1 MADEVIL
8 TDNEAERIAL
18 GKFTGNSSGETIV
31 LSDDNR
37 LKVINAQERQG
48 LIRADSSNRDALQI
62 AGDVAS
68 GATSAFLGAVG
79 DAVSFPFLA
88 VGSAADGV
96 GLDGSIF
103 NNAAQGIQQNTQ
115 QVTAS
120 ILALQ
125 SKENKDQKQL
135 VNLQSTLDEE
145 DNKIQL
151 DKDLAED
158 SNSFLA
164 NLKSVGRSALDAGGR
179 IADTPTSSLDIIASG
194 IGSIGF
200 SGKLIGVASKIAV
213 RNATGA
219 AGIVGKESA
228 ALAKESADLAT
239 ALSIGTTEALSVH
252 RDTAMTIL
260 QIPHA
265 DLMEGSQVYRDLIS
279 QGLTPDAARKRT
291 ATLGGNEA
299 LALTLPA
306 AIAFGK
312 VAGKLET
319 NPLKFFKGKNVGQK
333 VTGIAA
339 EGVEETLQGA
349 GGTFASNVALQRNAD
364 EDQRLLEGVGSAA
377 VEGLVG
383 GIGTAGT
390 LAIPSTA
397 GSVLKSAAKGTI
409 KAAQSETTANILDA
423 AGTGAKATSKA
434 VSKVTAPV
442 VKPVAQALAPVA
454 EAVGDKVQDVI
465 DRPNE
470 KIVGVVNQA
479 VAQTQILTNTYIAD
493 KKATPEAVSVI
504 AENKAK
510 ILVSPGFTKN
520 VTPNGTILSNIQGIL
535 AGVKS
540 TKIRKLADS
549 DLLFA
554 NTQINELQ
562 RSVKSLP
569 ADVRTEVQKVLA
581 STQLRAIVKRAS
593 EIDQNKLDVSK
604 IEINEQVIADTLAL
618 AEINPT
624 AVHPELLKKIFTSGG
639 ASKIPKKARTLLKTA
654 GKISEAVNKH
664 VGGTVEV
671 AEDGTVSITPGLDL
685 GNKVS
690 RSILLGGFKDV
701 KGNKL
706 RSINDFVA
714 DITKG
719 ARNEFGTFPSTE
731 KGSEGILI
739 RASDVAKSFGLF
751 TTHLANK
758 VDALNRSAQA
768 GNGVAGLPMK
778 FASIVGGTK
787 IVPAG
792 HPKGSKPITLHPGR
806 EGSVALAQ
814 NVFKDATVAAE
825 VHNLL
830 VEQFPDLFPN
840 GKITVPTLVVKKQ
853 ETKTEEEAPIP
864 SIDPSDIPEANFGDT
879 DTLTDEEQALSDQA
893 LSNLEDGENNE
904 EGLDDT
910 TAVETSEEEVL
921 SLDNATEGEVEQTT
935 LVKQPTTK
943 AEFDNLTPDDRIK
956 SINGW
961 DKNVQHKALNKKDT
975 KTLTNVLSP
984 ILEQMGLPDV
994 VKVFA
999 ELITKDPDHNGHAY
1013 WGEGVIALKPEIITN
1028 IKAGKLALG
1037 KHVLF
1042 HELMH
1047 LIDGAAVK
1055 TPGRTLSMDQLGF
1068 DPLKGEL
1075 YKEIKD
1081 STKVNKRSKEYFS
1094 YALGFKKADTL
1105 FSELFAE
1112 LGAAMILD
1120 EDRATAQFPKGI
1132 AYVKQ
1137 VITKAGGS
1145 QAPSQR
1151 ENTIRQSDTV
1161 QTPLN
1166 KRDYSKLDS
1175 RFNATYKPLDND
1187 IAWTDAE
1194 SLLNQVDPEHIVY
1207 QNFITEHLGAIVD
1220 GVQSRLSTVPFGKV
1234 GGETVYEHILSD
1246 KDSAEFRNKKA
1257 LVFVN
1262 TETGLYDPTLLG
1274 LAATTVLDW
1283 MTTTTPGDP
1292 SRMEE
1297 TLENLGLSIHDVTE
1311 ENYRD
1316 IATGVPPNRAVTQI
1330 TNMVMKSWNMKI
1342 DKTNSMVD
1350 VRAVEGLIKE
1360 IILVASQETD
1370 LIRLSTIKINL
1381 GDGKN
1386 TAVTINIDGLKKYQ
1400 DDIGIVGRGA
1410 IQKAI
1415 APELDIMPSF
1425 DKKID
1430 HVDTTQERSDVPL
1443 GEQEQIAIKNMQ
1455 DTPHKLATNMS
1466 SFATA
1471 LGYDF
1476 IKERLGYVDMDSFAG
1491 NATLRLSV
1499 DGLNTSIRNNWD
1511 NAQAVIAAMS
1521 EGGSVYYGV
1530 GVTKV
1535 GRHQQKGINP
1545 QSNKILRALV
1555 TPTNDVLD
1563 MTSIKHQRAFWLTVA
1578 QASGI
1583 NKVENENHD
1592 DILASIQGDFAA
1604 KYGDSIA
1611 EAVKHLNGE
1620 TMNLEVMAKEMGNGM
1635 DMQQMSA
1642 ILTVASLKVAPD
1654 LTKFETS
1661 LSFELD
1667 GKTDG
1672 PANLMANFGQG
1683 LLTALDHDNFQRV
1696 GFFLGVKNRTLNH
1709 LFGKLGFE
1717 DLYEV
1722 TSLYAEQTMYANIAA
1737 SNRIDKEKLYA
1748 LARLTVKFGDFA
1760 SNTDED
1766 FRKNRFHLTRNSSKN
1781 PMTKTVYGSGIAG
1794 VGKGLAHDMMIEIYS
1809 KLASSQDGVTFAEY
1823 LGYPGVN
1830 ADIELLFGQKLPDP
1844 LDPATFT
1851 FSKSAIKQFEELVV
1865 EETGSLLSNSA
1876 KEVIG
1881 SEITNVNNHLVFMTS
1896 VQANFL
1902 DTLFTERL
1910 AKMVKDQIAEGKIK
1924 SRQDLAQSDYDALVE
1939 ELRVYAPLFS
1949 NGSQTLAVGGFEAS
1963 QHGDNS
1969 AALSATLDGNLR
1981 QSPSLQRPAESK
1993 VKIIPYISIGR
2004 GDAMMMNEIYSADD
2018 APENT
2023 LSVFDGIDMRISDVL
2038 KYSDRINT
2046 AVLKNWDSDILI
2058 SIVEDFESFLRHADT
2073 KTNKHL
2079 LSKAYNDARIKS
2091 NKNSNNTLTS
2101 SNSREL
2107 LQQLQGFQR
2116 KNKARKDAFKQIPL
2130 SVDHM
2135 GGSGTSIS
2143 RGDDT
2148 EMDRDAINVLIQDNL
2163 DAGAVAKEASPLEE
2177 IIQDSTAEHIDAHY
2191 AGDHNPNVA
2200 RLEILKDEFLGL
2212 DFSNDGAE
2220 VVQTAVLAKDAINGL
2235 NTPAEQMNA
2244 FLLWS
2249 LTNEKLV
2256 SVLKTTRTS
2265 VLAKLSRKVKA
2276 SMARIMGGNLKQ
2288 DIYSNVAANVK
2299 LLNKA
2304 IKAEPIP
2311 STIAT
2316 IQDNKTIIEDAE
2328 TPTTDT
2334 VEIEIESGTGGSNDN
2349 SNSNGELTPE
2359 AHDYSNFWIDLI
2371 KERLAALDFGDNR
2384 EERTE
2389 QLDRYKDAAALAV
2402 RDLTMGGFS
2411 PNEYEQQTFRAIHMV
2426 IAMETRLDPQTSDT
2440 LNSLFTYVTDNLKPE
2455 MFGSGRIGQER
2466 FSTVMTLMG
2475 NTEND
2480 EGMSDAIAVFF
2491 ALSQSSK
2498 GFRAALD
2505 KLPRP
2510 PGNDASTLS
2519 KFVTQTTAVL
2529 MRKAVGTIDIHS
2541 DTAVGLL
2548 NVLSK
2553 NLLIEESNKEFSIL
2567 RPLMGSIDL
2576 ADKATS
2582 GLLKKAAEITDEF
2595 HARKTRDE
2603 NSAVLTKRLTAAVAF
2618 ATSFLD
2624 AKRGDVSTEITKN
2637 MVHAGMSLDSL
2648 VPIQE
2653 FVNELVGSTEINQ
2666 ASLKL
2671 LDSVNKDISQVRQ
2684 AFRID
2689 LPAILTGDFN
2699 TAPTAAQW
2707 KLMYKAFGKNDFASV
2722 YDKSNP
2728 GESIRLI
2735 TSDAARGRAID
2746 AAEALIDGGNPSSIA
2761 GDIKDKA
2768 LQLAKFMTDQ
2778 GAGHQLITNA
2788 YAINKL
2794 TGNYVETDTAV
2805 IDRLV
2810 TLYAIEELT
2819 GEERS
2824 EIHDIYANNKTGVRG
2839 MMVYIQALNLEED
2852 LKEVTEAVRLNGY
2865 KGYIPDHPKEGVI
2878 VQIANDSDED
2888 TMIRKGFVKLGAFQA
2903 EDDAGFVNRSYY
2915 VSSTKQGGSYSQGVI
2930 QTVQDTFR
2938 GVSISSGLSS
2948 GNHTSGVISGAGVDS
2963 ITRTLNA
2970 SQSVTD
2976 PKEVLLPRYD
2986 DDGVVVYYE
2995 RVINPDILETYAQP
3009 EQNLSKMIGSWAG
3022 RQVEEKFAQEYNRKM
3037 VDESKRIYDEREPS
3051 HANLYVDISDPELSD
3066 VIYRDSWAA
3075 IPPETKKYIRSVY
3088 GDEGGF
3094 FVRKDMI
3101 NLSLGFRE
3109 PSITDVWTGKTRLPD
3124 TVQTA
3129 VKFVAELTMG
3139 KDGRRYLVNTEKVT
3153 QDTISYVKDAI
3164 IVRSLI
3170 VPYMNTQANVFQL
3183 NTRGV
3188 PMKTT
3193 MRGYRN
3199 KYVEIEKYNLN
3210 RTKLIALDVDLKRAS
3225 ASGEISRLKRQIAAV
3240 EAENARMSIS
3250 PVVDAGAYKNI
3261 SEGITEL
3268 DVDITS
3274 GNIVKLVDGLIE
3286 KIPSNLAKSV
3296 IKNGVLSKDTTIYK
3310 IANRAVQYGD
3320 FIAKSIYYDHL
3331 LSQGVSAE
3339 DALTKMNEEFV
3350 NFSAPAGRAR
3360 NYLES
3365 LGATWFLSFKIRIAK
3380 ISLGILRDNPVRAL
3394 ITANTVGD
3402 LGSPVNDN
3410 LFSVIGQDRIDY
3422 ALGWDMLFGAPDLN
3436 PWVQLMNWD

>member
-1 MADEVIL
+1 MADEPIL
-8 TDNEAERIAL
+8 TDDEAERIAL

-31 LSDDNR
+31 LSSDNK
-37 LKVINAQERQG
+37 LKLIDAQERQD
-48 LIRADSSNRDALQI
+48 LVRADSSNRDALQI
-62 AGDVAS
+62 TGDVAS
-68 GATSAFLGAVG
+68 GATAAFLGAVG
-79 DAVSFPFLA
+79 DVVSLPFLA
-88 VGSAADGV
+88 IGSAADGV
-96 GLDGSIF
+96 GLDGSAF
-103 NNAAQGIQQNTQ
+103 NNAARGIQQNTQ
-115 QVTAS
+115 QATAAT
-120 ILALQ
+120 LALQ
-125 SKENKDQKQL
+125 SQENKDQQQL
-135 VNLQSTLDEE
+135 VGLQSSLDEE

-151 DKDLAED
+151 DKDLAEG

-179 IADTPTSSLDIIASG
+179 VADNPTSALDIIASG

-200 SGKLIGVASKIAV
+200 SSKLVGVASKIAV
-213 RNATGA
+213 RNATGS
-219 AGIVGKESA
+219 AGIIGKESA
-228 ALAKESADLAT
+228 ALAKESSDLAT

-265 DLMEGSQVYRDLIS
+265 DLLEGSQIYRDLID

-291 ATLGGNEA
+291 AVLGGNEA

-306 AIAFGK
+306 AVAFGK
-312 VAGKLET
+312 VAGKLEA
-319 NPLKFFKGKNVGQK
+319 NPLKFFKGKGAGQK
-333 VTGIAA
+333 ITGIAA

-364 EDQRLLEGVGSAA
+364 KNQSLLEGVGSAA
-377 VEGLVG
+377 VEGLIG
-383 GIGTAGT
+383 GIGTAGA
-390 LAIPSTA
+390 LATPSTA
-397 GSVLKSAAKGTI
+397 GSVLKTAARGTV
-409 KAAQSETTANILDA
+409 KAAQSETTANILNA
-423 AGTGAKATSKA
+423 AGTGAKATGKA
-434 VSKVTAPV
+434 VTKVTAPV

-465 DRPNE
+465 ERPNE

-479 VAQTQILTNTYIAD
+479 VNQTQVLANTYIAD
-493 KKATPEAVSVI
+493 KKATPEAVSII
-504 AENKAK
+504 AEKTEK
-510 ILVSPGFTKN
+510 ILVSPGFTES
-520 VTPNGTILSNIQGIL
+520 VTPNGTTLSNIQGIL

-562 RSVKSLP
+562 RSVKGLP

-581 STQLRAIVKRAS
+581 STQLRAITKRAG

-604 IEINEQVIADTLAL
+604 IQINEQVIADTLAL
-618 AEINPT
+618 AEINPA

-639 ASKIPKKARTLLKTA
+639 ASKIPKKSRTLLQTA

-671 AEDGTVSITPGLDL
+671 AEDGTVSITPGLNP

-706 RSINDFVA
+706 RSVNDFVS

-719 ARNEFGTFPSTE
+719 ARDEFGTFPSTE

-739 RASDVAKSFGLF
+739 RASDVAHSFGLF
-751 TTHLANK
+751 TTHLTNK

-778 FASIVGGTK
+778 FESIVGGTK
-787 IVPAG
+787 LVPAG
-792 HPKGSKPITLHPGR
+792 HPKGSKAITLHPGR
-806 EGSVALAQ
+806 EGSVNLAQ
-814 NVFKDATVAAE
+814 DVFKDATVAAE

-830 VEQFPDLFPN
+830 VDQFPDLFPN
-840 GKITVPTLVVKKQ
+840 GKIEVPTLIVKKQ
-853 ETKTEEEAPIP
+853 EISDVSSQKEETQKIA
-864 SIDPSDIPEANFGDT
+864 
-879 DTLTDEEQALSDQA
+879 
-893 LSNLEDGENNE
+893 
-904 EGLDDT
+904 DT
-910 TAVETSEEEVL
+910 TAVEEESKASVAQQSEAEVDSETSPEVV
-921 SLDNATEGEVEQTT
+921 NT
-935 LVKQPTTK
+935 LPTQPKTK
-943 AEFDNLTPDDRIK
+943 AKFNDLTPDGRIK

-961 DKNVQHKALNKKDT
+961 NKDVQHKPLNVEDT
-975 KTLTNVLSP
+975 KTITDVLSP
-984 ILEQMGLPDV
+984 VLKQMGLPDV
-994 VKVFA
+994 VKGFA
-999 ELITKDPDHNGHAY
+999 ELVTEDPDHIGHAY
-1013 WGEGVIALKPEIITN
+1013 WGEGVISLKPEVIAN
-1028 IKAGKLALG
+1028 IKAGKLGRG
-1037 KHVLF
+1037 KHILF

-1047 LIDGAAVK
+1047 LIDGNAVE

-1081 STKVNKRSKEYFS
+1081 LTKVNKRTEEYFS
-1094 YALGFKKADTL
+1094 YALGFRKSDTL

-1112 LGAAMILD
+1112 LGAAMLLD
-1120 EDRATAQFPKGI
+1120 EDKASAQFPKGI

-1145 QAPSQR
+1145 EAPSQR
-1151 ENTIRQSDTV
+1151 QDPVRQDDTV

-1175 RFNATYKPLDND
+1175 RFSATHKVLDTN
-1187 IAWTDAE
+1187 IPWTDAD
-1194 SLLNQVDPEHIVY
+1194 SLLNQVDPEQTVY
-1207 QNFITEHLGAIVD
+1207 HNFITEHLSAIVD
-1220 GVQSRLSTVPFGKV
+1220 GVQTRLSTVPFGKV

-1246 KDSAEFRNKKA
+1246 KDSVEFRNKKA
-1257 LVFVN
+1257 LMFVN

-1292 SRMEE
+1292 SRMDE
-1297 TLENLGLSIHDVTE
+1297 TLENLGLSIHDVTP

-1316 IATGVPPNRAVTQI
+1316 IATGVPPNRAVTQM
-1330 TNMVMKSWNMKI
+1330 TNMVIKAWNMKI

-1360 IILVASQETD
+1360 ILLVASEETD

-1400 DDIGIVGRGA
+1400 DDIGIIGRGA

-1425 DKKID
+1425 DKKIE

-1443 GEQEQIAIKNMQ
+1443 GQQEQTALKNMQ

-1466 SFATA
+1466 SFTTA

-1476 IKERLGYVDMDSFAG
+1476 IKERLGYIDMDSFAG
-1491 NATLRLSV
+1491 NDTLRLSV

-1511 NAQAVIAAMS
+1511 NAQAVIAGMS

-1563 MTSIKHQRAFWLTVA
+1563 MTSTEHQRAFWLTVA

-1592 DILASIQGDFAA
+1592 SILASIQGDFAV
-1604 KYGDSIA
+1604 KYGDSIS
-1611 EAVKHLNGE
+1611 EVVKHLNGE
-1620 TMNLEVMAKEMGNGM
+1620 TMNLDVMAKEMGNGM

-1642 ILTVASLKVAPD
+1642 ILAVASLKVAPD
-1654 LTKFETS
+1654 ITKFETS

-1683 LLTALDHDNFQRV
+1683 LLTTLDHDNFQRV

-1709 LFGKLGFE
+1709 LFSKLGFK
-1717 DLYEV
+1717 DLYDV
-1722 TSLYAEQTMYANIAA
+1722 TSLDAEQTMFAKIA
-1737 SNRIDKEKLYA
+1737 SSDTKNKEKLYA

-1760 SNTDED
+1760 SDSEED
-1766 FRKNRFHLTRNSSKN
+1766 FRKNKFHLTRNSSKN

-1809 KLASSQDGVTFAEY
+1809 KLASSQDGVTFAEF

-1830 ADIELLFGQKLPDP
+1830 EDIELLFGQKLPDP

-1851 FSKSAIKQFEELVV
+1851 FSKPAIKQFEELVI

-1876 KEVIG
+1876 KKVIG

-1910 AKMVKDQIAEGKIK
+1910 DKMVKDQIAEGKIK

-1949 NGSQTLAVGGFEAS
+1949 NGSQTLAVGGFESS
-1963 QHGDNS
+1963 QIGDNS
-1969 AALSATLDGNLR
+1969 AALSATLDGKLR

-2018 APENT
+2018 SPQNT
-2023 LSVFDGIDMRISDVL
+2023 LSVFDGIDMRISDVQN
-2038 KYSDRINT
+2038 YSDRINT

-2058 SIVEDFESFLRHADT
+2058 SIVEDFESFLRHADAG
-2073 KTNKHL
+2073 TNKKL
-2079 LSKAYNDARIKS
+2079 LTKAYSDASIKA
-2091 NKNSNNTLTS
+2091 NKNPDNTLTS
-2101 SNSREL
+2101 KNSREL

-2116 KNKARKDAFKQIPL
+2116 KNKARKDVFKQIPL

-2143 RGDDT
+2143 RGDNT
-2148 EMDRDAINVLIQDNL
+2148 EMDRDAINELIQDNL
-2163 DAGAVAKEASPLEE
+2163 DAGALPKEASPLEE
-2177 IIQDSTAEHIDAHY
+2177 IIQDSTTEHIDAHY
-2191 AGDHNPNVA
+2191 AGEHNPNVA
-2200 RLEILKDEFLGL
+2200 RLEALKNEFLGL
-2212 DFSNDGAE
+2212 DFTNDGVEIA
-2220 VVQTAVLAKDAINGL
+2220 QTAVLAKDDIKGL
-2235 NTPAEQMNA
+2235 NTPTEQMNA

-2256 SVLKTTRTS
+2256 AVLKTTRTS

-2276 SMARIMGGNLKQ
+2276 LMARIMGGNLKQ

-2299 LLNKA
+2299 LLDKA
-2304 IKAEPIP
+2304 IKAEPTP
-2311 STIAT
+2311 STIAVT
-2316 IQDNKTIIEDAE
+2316 QEAEITVPVVE

-2334 VEIEIESGTGGSNDN
+2334 VEIEIEAGTGGSNDN
-2349 SNSNGELTPE
+2349 TNDNGELTPE

-2384 EERTE
+2384 EERID
-2389 QLDRYKDAAALAV
+2389 QLDRYKNAAALAV

-2426 IAMETRLDPQTSDT
+2426 IAMETRLDPQTSVA
-2440 LNSLFTYVTDNLKPE
+2440 LNNLFSYVTDNLKPE

-2466 FSTVMTLMG
+2466 FSTVMSLMG
-2475 NTEND
+2475 DTEND

-2541 DTAVGLL
+2541 DSAVGLL

-2553 NLLIEESNKEFSIL
+2553 NLLIEEGNKEFSIL
-2567 RPLMGSIDL
+2567 RPLMGSVDL

-2603 NSAVLTKRLTAAVAF
+2603 NSTVLTKRLTGAVAF

-2624 AKRGDVSTEITKN
+2624 AKRGDIAAETTKN
-2637 MVHAGMSLDSL
+2637 MVHAGISLDSL

-2671 LDSVNKDISQVRQ
+2671 LDGVNKDVSQVRQ

-2689 LPAILTGDFN
+2689 LPAILTEDFN

-2722 YDKSNP
+2722 YDKANP

-2735 TSDAARGRAID
+2735 TSDAARGRAIA
-2746 AAEALIDGGNPSSIA
+2746 AAEALIDVGNSASIA
-2761 GDIKDKA
+2761 GDIKDKS

-2794 TGNYVETDTAV
+2794 TGNFTEADTAV

-2839 MMVYIQALNLEED
+2839 MMVYMQALNLEED
-2852 LKEVTEAVRLNGY
+2852 LKEVTEAIRLNGY

-2915 VSSTKQGGSYSQGVI
+2915 VSSTKQGGAYSQGVI

-2963 ITRTLNA
+2963 ITRALNA
-2970 SQSVTD
+2970 SQTVTD
-2976 PKEVLLPRYD
+2976 PKEVLLPRYG
-2986 DDGVVVYYE
+2986 DDGAVVHYE

-3037 VDESKRIYDEREPS
+3037 IDESKRIYDEREPA
-3051 HANLYVDISDPELSD
+3051 HANLYVDISDPELTD
-3066 VIYRDSWAA
+3066 AIYRDSWAA

-3225 ASGEISRLKRQIAAV
+3225 ASGEISRLKRQIKAV
-3240 EAENARMSIS
+3240 EAENARMSIA

-3274 GNIVKLVDGLIE
+3274 GNIVQLVDGLIE
-3286 KIPSNLAKSV
+3286 KLPSNLAKSV
-3296 IKNGVLSKDTTIYK
+3296 IKNGVLSKETTIYK

-3331 LSQGVSAE
+3331 LSQGVGAE

-3350 NFSAPAGRAR
+3350 NFSAPSGRAR

-3380 ISLGILRDNPVRAL
+3380 ISLGIMRDNPVRAL